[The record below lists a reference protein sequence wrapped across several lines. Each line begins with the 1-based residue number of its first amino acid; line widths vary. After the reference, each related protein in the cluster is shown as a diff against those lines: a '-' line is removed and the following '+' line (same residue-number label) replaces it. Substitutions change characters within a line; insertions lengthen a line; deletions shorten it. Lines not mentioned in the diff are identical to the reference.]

1 MLFNTNFQRGII
13 MINLGQYLT
22 AENAKEYA
30 TLNDKIA
37 FCSDITG
44 LSVDSRRL
52 EEFEDN
58 LESLAI
64 KLGFIKAN

>member
-1 MLFNTNFQRGII
+1 

-22 AENAKEYA
+22 VENAQEYA
-30 TLNDKIA
+30 SLTDKIA

-44 LSVDSRRL
+44 LSVSSRRL

-58 LESLAI
+58 LELLAI
-64 KLGFIKAN
+64 KLGFMNGAKND

>member
-1 MLFNTNFQRGII
+1 MMDLHK
-13 MINLGQYLT
+13 YLT
-22 AENAKEYA
+22 EANAQEYA
-30 TLNDKIA
+30 TLTDKIA

-52 EEFEDN
+52 EEFENN

-64 KLGFIKAN
+64 KLGFMKE

>member
-1 MLFNTNFQRGII
+1 MDLHK
-13 MINLGQYLT
+13 YLT
-22 AENAKEYA
+22 EENAQEYA
-30 TLNDKIA
+30 TLTDKIA

-52 EEFEDN
+52 EEFENN

-64 KLGFIKAN
+64 KLGFMKE